1 MFTKVVKVALFII
14 YEKTTTLFISE
25 FLRGKAVWVSVMVVP
40 PGESCVDGCVNGV
53 GVVTM
58 LGKGNL
64 ELQHQSHDTFMLD
77 PGDNLCLTPF

>member
-53 GVVTM
+53 GVVTIDNARE
-58 LGKGNL
+58 GKSRAAAPVTR
-64 ELQHQSHDTFMLD
+64 HIHA
-77 PGDNLCLTPF
+77 